1 MFKDLGEHDRL
12 ADELHDSLPGLRDP
26 SRQIYALSS
35 PFNDVRIGDETGAG
49 ELPERVRA
57 PAVADFAPLRSRG
70 RGREA
75 RAEPALLPRDVIVGL
90 DESSPTARSTLDRT
104 VTYSMGV
111 SLDGYIVGPA
121 DGVLGASPGESRSN
135 PR

>member
-1 MFKDLGEHDRL
+1 M
-12 ADELHDSLPGLRDP
+12 
-26 SRQIYALSS
+26 
-35 PFNDVRIGDETGAG
+35 
-49 ELPERVRA
+49 
-57 PAVADFAPLRSRG
+57 
-70 RGREA
+70 
-75 RAEPALLPRDVIVGL
+75 
-90 DESSPTARSTLDRT
+90 RT